1 MNLER
6 AARASFVRRGVRLEW
21 FTIAYNSLEG
31 ILALIAG
38 FLAGSIA
45 LVGFGFDSVIEVTS
59 GAALLWRLGSDDRVE
74 VRERRE
80 AQALRVVGICFV
92 ALAAY
97 VAYDAIHSLAVQ
109 EAPDQSLFGIIVA
122 AASLVVMPVLAR
134 AKRSVARSIDSAAL
148 RADAKQTQ
156 LCTYLSMI
164 LLCGLVL
171 NSLFGWW
178 WADPVAALGMVP
190 LIAKEGW
197 DAIRGDSCCAP

>member
-1 MNLER
+1 VNLER